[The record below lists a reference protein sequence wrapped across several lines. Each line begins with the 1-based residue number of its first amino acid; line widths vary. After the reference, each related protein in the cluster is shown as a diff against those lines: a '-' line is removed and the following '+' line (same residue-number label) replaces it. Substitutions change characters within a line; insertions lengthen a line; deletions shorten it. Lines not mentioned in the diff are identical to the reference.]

1 MFHAGG
7 TVQYPRAGRET
18 CRFDSLEALAAFYS
32 CPAHPDAAPC
42 VGEQCPF
49 FKAQQGR
56 AAFAKQ
62 IAPLACRCA
71 IPRALIALHNF
82 TGMIAAF
89 APEEAAALALP
100 WDEAAAMGYVAP
112 EGQQYGPQADKG
124 ASHG

>member
-7 TVQYPRAGRET
+7 TVQYPRTGRET

-32 CPAHPDAAPC
+32 CPAHPDAASC

-49 FKAQQGR
+49 FNVRQQR

-71 IPRALIALHNF
+71 IPHTLIELHNYRGQAS
-82 TGMIAAF
+82 TLT
-89 APEEAAALALP
+89 PEEAAACALP
-100 WDEAAAMGYVAP
+100 WEEAAPMGYVAP
-112 EGQQYGPQADKG
+112 EGQQYGPQATKG
-124 ASHG
+124 ASHA